1 LLEKIFLLSLCAAG
15 ILLLSGCDSTGTSD
29 TNNLPVSEAGS
40 SVEQDGE
47 IMMNQVQ
54 YLGSHNSFHK
64 QTDAGLSA
72 LLVASGQGEL
82 VATLEYGHVPLA
94 EQFESHGVRHI
105 ELDIFHDPDGGRY
118 ANHDAQSLVPGGVVA
133 SGVAELDEPGLKVL
147 HVQDIDYETT
157 CYTFTSCL
165 RDVKGWSDSNPTHL
179 PITILI
185 QPQSSDNDIPA
196 QFSAVGLTAAAVLP
210 FDSVAVELIET
221 EVRSVFTNEQL
232 ILPDDVRGDFDT
244 LEMAALNQGWPLLS
258 EVRGRIMFVLTATGS
273 VRDDYIAGHPS
284 LEGRAMFTT
293 SEPGTPE
300 AAALLK
306 NDPEATA
313 GEIRRL
319 VEAGYIVRTRADA
332 DLIEARADD
341 TTRRE
346 AAFDSGAQLIN
357 TDFFAPNTNSDFNGY
372 QVVISGGTTARCNP
386 VSAPVSC
393 DSDLL

>member
-1 LLEKIFLLSLCAAG
+1 
-15 ILLLSGCDSTGTSD
+15 
-29 TNNLPVSEAGS
+29 
-40 SVEQDGE
+40 
-47 IMMNQVQ
+47 
-54 YLGSHNSFHK
+54 
-64 QTDAGLSA
+64 
-72 LLVASGQGEL
+72 
-82 VATLEYGHVPLA
+82 
-94 EQFESHGVRHI
+94 
-105 ELDIFHDPDGGRY
+105 
-118 ANHDAQSLVPGGVVA
+118 
-133 SGVAELDEPGLKVL
+133 
-147 HVQDIDYETT
+147 
-157 CYTFTSCL
+157 
-165 RDVKGWSDSNPTHL
+165 
-179 PITILI
+179 
-185 QPQSSDNDIPA
+185 
-196 QFSAVGLTAAAVLP
+196 
-210 FDSVAVELIET
+210 
-221 EVRSVFTNEQL
+221 
-232 ILPDDVRGDFDT
+232 
-244 LEMAALNQGWPLLS
+244 LLS